1 MRDMISSFG
10 SNVFVLTVDDKA
22 KPIGVTAVTKQ
33 APLIMRVNSEIHD
46 FVKAT
51 SHKLKKSV
59 YASCEIKS
67 LSSRAFP
74 EITYSS
80 QTYI

>member
-33 APLIMRVNSEIHD
+33 APFIMRV
-46 FVKAT
+46 
-51 SHKLKKSV
+51 
-59 YASCEIKS
+59 
-67 LSSRAFP
+67 SS
-74 EITYSS
+74 
-80 QTYI
+80 